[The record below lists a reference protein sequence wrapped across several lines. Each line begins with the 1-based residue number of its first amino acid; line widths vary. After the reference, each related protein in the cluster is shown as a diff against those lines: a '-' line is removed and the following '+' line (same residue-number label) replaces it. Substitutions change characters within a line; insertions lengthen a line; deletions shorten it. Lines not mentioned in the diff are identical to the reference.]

1 MRSSREII
9 YDRFIKPFEKRERG
23 NIGVELEFP
32 LINKNGGNVDTVFVS
47 SIMDYFEEKGF
58 KCVLF
63 GVGGEKL
70 FMENEKPLKT

>member
-47 SIMDYFEEKGF
+47 SIMDYFEERGF
-58 KCVLF
+58 SCVLW
-63 GVGGEKL
+63 GVGEKSFL
-70 FMENEKPLKT
+70 WKTKKATR